1 MLEQA
6 IIFIDNVSLK
16 RSITG
21 KIIDILLR
29 TDLEIVGMKMFVPN
43 EEMIKDFCN
52 IIKSKISASYIR
64 HSYIDKRILAIVMQ
78 GENAVDKVKNITGRE
93 RTKMK
98 RDYWHGT
105 TIRGIYFGGSR
116 KINPFFKVYENVVQI
131 AQNRHEASR
140 LIKLLW
146 GKYQESSISLRHLR
160 GYEKNENEERTFIM
174 LKPDAVQYK
183 LIGKII
189 DDLSRSGLYIVGAKV
204 AKPTVE
210 QVRHHYSHLKNKGMD
225 IFRRV
230 VNNIY
235 KKGESKVIQLVYQ
248 GPKGEVMRVIREI
261 IGSTDPREA
270 AIGTIRRSYGKD
282 LDSNVIHASS
292 SLDDTERELALWDT
306 QNELLEPIITYQ
318 LEKPEVRTNIPK
330 NK

>member
-1 MLEQA
+1 MIEQA
-6 IIFIDNVSLK
+6 IIFIDNISLK

-29 TDLEIVGMKMFVPN
+29 TDLEIIGMKMFVPN
-43 EEMIKDFCN
+43 QEMIKDFCRT
-52 IIKSKISASYIR
+52 IKSRLSKSYIR
-64 HSYIDKRILAIVMQ
+64 HSHLNKRILAIVMQ
-78 GENAVDKVKNITGRE
+78 GENAVEKVKNITGRE
-93 RTKMK
+93 KTRMK
-98 RDYWHGT
+98 KEYWHGT
-105 TIRGIYFGGSR
+105 TIRGMYFGGSR
-116 KINPFFKVYENVVQI
+116 RINFFLKVYENVVQVADSRI
-131 AQNRHEASR
+131 EASN

-146 GKYQESSISLRHLR
+146 GKHKESSISLRHLR
-160 GYEKNENEERTFIM
+160 GYEKKESEERTFIM

-183 LIGKII
+183 TIGKII
-189 DDLSRSGLYIVGAKV
+189 DDLSKSGLYIVGAKV

-210 QVRHHYSHLKNKGMD
+210 QVRHHYAHLRSKGMS

-235 KKGESKVIQLVYQ
+235 KKGQSKVIQLVYQ

-261 IGSTDPREA
+261 IGATDPREA

-292 SLDDTERELALWDT
+292 SLDDTERELAIWDI
-306 QNELLEPIITYQ
+306 QNELLEKIITYNQ
-318 LEKPEVRTNIPK
+318 GPIRTNLRTQ
-330 NK
+330 